1 MPSLAERVR
10 ARTFSF
16 RFSFLFRCVYLYLIL
31 PFFSTFS
38 RNNETNVETNPDG
51 PLDRAN
57 SMDAAWM
64 APPSGPWTI
73 RVDHAVRR
81 REIEAT
87 SVSTAWLARLNA
99 AAGPR
104 LRPDTRAS
112 SSSHFRCTDTTQRE
126 RERESVP
133 LRNVSLAAYY
143 ASLDFLFLSLHF
155 VDLLNSSF
163 LPFFSSSPLP
173 KSIFRPDRFK
183 LVSPGQADLSR
194 SIRH

>member
-1 MPSLAERVR
+1 MCLFISYPPLFPRRGTRISSNKE
-10 ARTFSF
+10 
-16 RFSFLFRCVYLYLIL
+16 FLKTNLR
-31 PFFSTFS
+31 S
-38 RNNETNVETNPDG
+38 RRSP
-51 PLDRAN
+51 RSHSN
-57 SMDAAWM
+57 SMDAARM

-73 RVDHAVRR
+73 RVDRRHAARR

-126 RERESVP
+126 RERERACLSVTSVSRHIMRRSISFSIPP
-133 LRNVSLAAYY
+133 LRRS
-143 ASLDFLFLSLHF
+143 S
-155 VDLLNSSF
+155 LLNSSF
-163 LPFFSSSPLP
+163 LPSLSSPLLFP
-173 KSIFRPDRFK
+173 QSIFRSDLFK

-194 SIRH
+194 STRH

>member
-126 RERESVP
+126 RERERACLSVT
-133 LRNVSLAAYY
+133 S
-143 ASLDFLFLSLHF
+143 ASRHIMRRSISFFYPSTSSIFSILPFFLSSPLLLSQNQF
-155 VDLLNSSF
+155 FDPITLNSS
-163 LPFFSSSPLP
+163 L
-173 KSIFRPDRFK
+173 RAK
-183 LVSPGQADLSR
+183 LISLGR
-194 SIRH
+194 